1 MSEQNSGEAGS
12 TVVEP
17 RRSEPSR
24 WLVPVA
30 LIVALVA
37 IIVAVVAVLSR
48 DDGSRATSE
57 SESAV
62 QNAVN
67 NLVTRYN
74 AGDKDYL
81 KANSCGELYA
91 RTTSDTLGGLLDSSQ
106 PDGPATARAT
116 TSLSDFEYFT
126 QTGKAAQL
134 YARVRLDYGP
144 GQTVSDHVGT
154 FVLLQDD
161 KGTWKVCT
169 AFLLST
175 TGVA

>member
-1 MSEQNSGEAGS
+1 MAARRRLAGGDGS
-12 TVVEP
+12 CAGGRHGCP
-17 RRSEPSR
+17 
-24 WLVPVA
+24 
-30 LIVALVA
+30 
-37 IIVAVVAVLSR
+37 VLSR
-48 DDGSRATSE
+48 DDGS
-57 SESAV
+57 
-62 QNAVN
+62 
-67 NLVTRYN
+67 RYN

-116 TSLSDFEYFT
+116 TSLSDFAYFT

-154 FVLLQDD
+154 FVLLQDAN
-161 KGTWKVCT
+161 GTWKVCT